1 VEEDRLHVA
10 VIVPEATER
19 LAGQFAPSP
28 VDGVTNELRVTFPLK
43 LPIEV
48 RVIVELPVPP
58 ELKSAGDVAEREK
71 SGTSKTVTRTVVE
84 RERELVLPVMV
95 TV

>member
-19 LAGQFAPSP
+19 LAGQFATSP

-48 RVIVELPVPP
+48 RVIVELPIPP